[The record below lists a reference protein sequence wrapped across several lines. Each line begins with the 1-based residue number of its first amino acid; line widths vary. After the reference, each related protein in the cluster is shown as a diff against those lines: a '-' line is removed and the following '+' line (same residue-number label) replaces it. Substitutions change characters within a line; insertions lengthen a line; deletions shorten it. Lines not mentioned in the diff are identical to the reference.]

1 MPGGSQCGQDFV
13 VLPIGK
19 KAVEYAHR
27 RKLPILTEE
36 FAEIAEIS
44 VADCFEMASLLCSA
58 FKKGEF
64 GHIELCF
71 TSFVSMLSQV
81 PEVFSMLPLTDLTD
95 HEKSAEGKKIR
106 NLIWYEPNEVE
117 VFNAI
122 VPEYL
127 AGLIYGRCLR
137 KRCQRAGRPPYRHGS
152 RHQQCGGYDR

>member
-1 MPGGSQCGQDFV
+1 MPDRISSFCPSEKR
-13 VLPIGK
+13 LWNTPT
-19 KAVEYAHR
+19 E

-106 NLIWYEPNEVE
+106 NLILV
-117 VFNAI
+117 
-122 VPEYL
+122 
-127 AGLIYGRCLR
+127 
-137 KRCQRAGRPPYRHGS
+137 
-152 RHQQCGGYDR
+152 